1 MGYPRGMERRIDR
14 FKATRFLVMSA
25 AAVVVI
31 AGVKAAQSLI
41 IPFLLAFFLAIICS
55 PVVTWLTRYNVP
67 NIVAVLLVV
76 VLLVGI
82 LAGVGAMVGG
92 SVNDFIAAIP
102 GYQDRL
108 NDLIASSS
116 RWLEQ
121 FDIVLPSEE
130 VTDYVNPG
138 ALMNAFAAGLR
149 GLAST
154 LSNAF
159 MILLT
164 MAFILLE
171 ASSFPIKMRAAF
183 GEGHDVTT
191 DLSGVTHQVQRYLA
205 MKTLISLVT
214 GVCVTIWTAVLG
226 LDFFVVWGLIAFLLN
241 YIPSIGSIVAAIP
254 AVLFALVQH
263 GLGTAVVVAI
273 GYVAINTVLG
283 NIIEPNLVGRTLG
296 LSTLVVFV
304 SMVFWGWILGPVG
317 MLLSVPLT
325 MIVKIFLEHSDDLKW
340 VAVMLDSGRAAQ
352 ARLEREQQDGGEE

>member
-1 MGYPRGMERRIDR
+1 M
-14 FKATRFLVMSA
+14 AA

-31 AGVKAAQSLI
+31 AGLKAAQSLI

-55 PVVTWLTRYNVP
+55 PVVALLCRHKVP

-76 VLLVGI
+76 ILLVGI
-82 LAGVGAMVGG
+82 LVGVGAMVGG

-108 NDLIASSS
+108 NDLIASFS

-121 FDIVLPSEE
+121 FDIDLPSEE

-138 ALMNAFAAGLR
+138 ALMNAFAVGLR
-149 GLAST
+149 RLAAT

-159 MILLT
+159 MIVLT

-171 ASSFPIKMRAAF
+171 ASSFPVKMKVAF
-183 GEGHDVTT
+183 GDRRDLT
-191 DLSGVTHQVQRYLA
+191 DNLSGVTHQVQRYLA
-205 MKTLISLVT
+205 MKTLISLAT
-214 GVCVTIWTAVLG
+214 GICVTIWTAVLG
-226 LDFFVVWGLIAFLLN
+226 LDFVVVWGLIAFLLN

-263 GLGTAVVVAI
+263 GIGTAVVVAI
-273 GYVAINTVLG
+273 GYMAINIMLG
-283 NIIEPNLVGRTLG
+283 NIIEPHLVGRTLG
-296 LSTLVVFV
+296 LSTLVVFL
-304 SMVFWGWILGPVG
+304 SMVFWGWVLGPVG

-325 MIVKIFLEHSDDLKW
+325 MMGKIFLEASDDLKW
-340 VAVMLDSGRAAQ
+340 VAIMLDSGRAAQ
-352 ARLEREQQDGGEE
+352 ARLENEGTPEGDDD